1 MKTQI
6 TKLENEVLKGIQKFT
21 SEDFG
26 SDSAAWANVHE
37 ISETI
42 EPKKLR
48 ALISTLSQK
57 GILIH
62 VSDEGLADGPYVEV
76 KNKYFTLTGNH
87 TEAGSPEFEY
97 INLKVK

>member
-57 GILIH
+57 GILNH
-62 VSDEGLADGPYVEV
+62 VSDEGLADGSYVEV
-76 KNKYFTLTGNH
+76 ENKYFELTGNV
-87 TEAGSPEFEY
+87 TEAGSPEYKY
-97 INLKVK
+97 INLEVK